1 MGLQEVLYLFLE
13 DGGIGGS
20 NVLGVNAAV
29 AVNQKGNGQ
38 SQNAT
43 VQLSS
48 LRSAHYDGIVHVELL
63 VERAYGLDA
72 VVHRDADDLQAAIAV
87 PLLQFYEVRDLLAAG
102 IAPRRPEI
110 EQNDFAAIGRQTQIW
125 TVRLRKSEIRREK
138 AGGCAGRCGAGSVIV
153 HKKMPGYDSAKKNG
167 TCGKH
172 ESRCRAQTLFSLRDG
187 IAFVD
192 PVCAEIVGNVEHL
205 HVGEAHGLQCIVGGL
220 HVGTMAPGAAAAIQ
234 NDKLSARQGLYALA
248 ELLYAALGRRW
259 ANVFRPRDVRLGE
272 QNVGAHLDHEWLI
285 FPWALGELYQIFGVD
300 QTGGGNGRCLSG
312 CVSQGEE
319 RDGQEGEGKL
329 CI

>member
-1 MGLQEVLYLFLE
+1 MLFGCASGGLQEAFYLSLK
-13 DGGIGGS
+13 DGGIGS
-20 NVLGVNAAV
+20 SDMFGVDASI
-29 AVNQKGNGQ
+29 AVNQKRDRQ

-63 VERAYGLDA
+63 VERAYGFDA

-138 AGGCAGRCGAGSVIV
+138 AGVCAGRCGAGSVIV
-153 HKKMPGYDSAKKNG
+153 QKKIPGYDSAKKNG

-172 ESRCRAQTLFSLRDG
+172 ESRCWTQRLFSLRDG

-205 HVGEAHGLQCIVGGL
+205 HVGEAHGLQGVICGL
-220 HVGTMAPGAAAAIQ
+220 HVGAMAPGAAPAIQ
-234 NDKLSARQGLYALA
+234 NDELSARQGLYALA
-248 ELLYAALGRRW
+248 ELMYAALGRRG
-259 ANVFRPRDVRLGE
+259 ANVFRPWDVRLRE
-272 QNVGAHLDHEWLI
+272 QNVRTHLDHERFI
-285 FPWALGELYQIFGVD
+285 FPGVLDEFYETFGVD
-300 QTGGGNGRCLSG
+300 QAGGGDGRCLTGSM
-312 CVSQGEE
+312 S
-319 RDGQEGEGKL
+319 
-329 CI
+329 